1 MRGLFFGGSD
11 DPRPSPNRDTV
22 EPVPVTTYDS
32 DQLARF
38 TPAMRQFLEIK
49 ARYPNTLVLFRMGDF
64 YETFFEDA
72 VLANRLIG
80 ITLTKRGKA
89 PDGTPIPMAGVPFM
103 TLDQYIARLVRLG
116 ESVVVVE
123 QQGTPGKGM
132 LERKISRIVTPGT
145 LTDTA
150 LLPQKSDS
158 ILLSVAPPVRRGQ
171 PWGFAWITLSSGEFR
186 GASLKDA
193 DLETALSRIAPS
205 EVLIPEGEKAT
216 LRERF
221 ACAVTPV
228 PDWHYD
234 AERGTETLK
243 AKFEVDHLDAWGVA
257 DRPEILRA
265 VNALLD
271 YTSETQV
278 DLLPFILPLQIE
290 EESDTIVIDAASRRN
305 LEITD
310 PIRSDSAGPT
320 LFTVLDGCRT
330 SMGSRTLK
338 KWLNNPLRSRE
349 KALSRQAAISAFF
362 EDEALRE
369 TVLDLLKTLPDLE
382 RITTRTAMKSV
393 RPKEL
398 ASLRDALPVLD
409 KLSARLSN
417 LEAFSALT
425 PDLRLDTALFQK
437 LDAAILEEPAT
448 LLRDG
453 DVIKS
458 EYHPELMDLRR
469 LRDHTGNFLID
480 LEERE
485 RQATG
490 IPTLRVEYNR
500 VQGFYIEVSKAQSAN
515 VPARYTRRQTLKNTE
530 RYITEELK
538 AFEDKAISARERS
551 AALEKALYDHLVAE
565 LAAYVDGL
573 MKAAHAVAALD
584 VFSALA
590 DHARRFHWAAP
601 VLSERPIVRI
611 GKGRHPVVETVIE
624 TYVPADCVMG
634 DGRRCLIITGPNM
647 GGKSTYMRSVALITL
662 LAWMGSFVPAESAEI
677 GPIDRIHT
685 RIGAS
690 DDLARGR
697 STFMVEMTEAAAILH
712 QATDR
717 SLVLMD
723 EIGRGTSTFDGLS
736 LASAIC
742 HELVQPIRAF
752 TLFATHYF
760 EVTQLAGLLKEAVN
774 VHVSA
779 AQDRD
784 KIVFLHEINEGPANQ
799 SYGIAVAKLAGVPA
813 RVVQR
818 AKNYM
823 KELERRDSM
832 SSGDMPDLF
841 TSVRLAEEARKPAEL
856 TDRQKALIAAAESI
870 LAVDVDSLTPRE
882 ALERLYD
889 LHQRALEASTLQ

>member
-1 MRGLFFGGSD
+1 MK
-11 DPRPSPNRDTV
+11 
-22 EPVPVTTYDS
+22 TYDPA
-32 DQLARF
+32 QFARF
-38 TPAMRQFLEIK
+38 TPAMQQFLEIK

-64 YETFFEDA
+64 YETFFDDA

-80 ITLTKRGKA
+80 ITLTKRGKD
-89 PDGTPIPMAGVPFM
+89 PDGNPIPMAGIPFM

-123 QQGTPGKGM
+123 QQGVPSKGVM
-132 LERKISRIVTPGT
+132 LERKIARIVTPGT

-158 ILLSVAPPVRRGQ
+158 VLLAVAPPVRRGQ
-171 PWGFAWITLSSGEFR
+171 PWGFAWLILSSGEFH
-186 GASLKDA
+186 GASVKDVDFDTMVA
-193 DLETALSRIAPS
+193 RVTPS
-205 EVLIPEGEKAT
+205 EVLIPDGKKAE

-221 ACAVTPV
+221 TCAVTNV
-228 PDWHYD
+228 PDWHFD
-234 AERGTETLK
+234 AERGSDTLK
-243 AKFEVDHLDAWGVA
+243 SRFGLEHLDAWGVS

-265 VNALLD
+265 VNALFD

-278 DLLPFILPLQIE
+278 DLLPFILPLQIL
-290 EESDTIVIDAASRRN
+290 EESDTIVIDSASRRN

-310 PIRSDSAGPT
+310 PIRSDSTSPT
-320 LFTVLDGCRT
+320 LFSVLDGCQT
-330 SMGSRTLK
+330 AMGSRTLK
-338 KWLNNPLRSRE
+338 KWLSNPLRSRE
-349 KALSRQAAISAFF
+349 KALDRQGAIAAFF
-362 EDEALRE
+362 GSEDVRLRTLE
-369 TVLDLLKTLPDLE
+369 LLKSLPDLE
-382 RITTRTAMKSV
+382 RITTRTAMRTV

-398 ASLRDALPVLD
+398 ASLRDALPLMTDLVAL
-409 KLSARLSN
+409 LCEE
-417 LEAFSALT
+417 EAFAPFVEKLKIEGDLFTRLNAAL
-425 PDLRLDTALFQK
+425 LD
-437 LDAAILEEPAT
+437 EPAT

-453 DVIKS
+453 DVIRS
-458 EYHPELMDLRR
+458 EYNAELASLRA
-469 LRDHTGNFLID
+469 LRDNTGAFLMQM
-480 LEERE
+480 EERE
-485 RQATG
+485 RRETG
-490 IPTLRVEYNR
+490 ISTLRVEFNR
-500 VQGFYIEVSKAQSAN
+500 VHGFYIEVTKAQAAN

-538 AFEDKAISARERS
+538 DYEDKALSAKERS
-551 AALEKALYDHLVAE
+551 AALEKALYDTLVN
-565 LAAYVDGL
+565 GL
-573 MKAAHAVAALD
+573 EPFIGPLMEAAHAVASLD
-584 VFSALA
+584 VFAALA
-590 DHARRFHWAAP
+590 EHASRFHWVAP
-601 VLSERPIVRI
+601 TLSDRPILSIRQ
-611 GKGRHPVVETVIE
+611 GRHPVVETTIE
-624 TYVPADCVMG
+624 TYVPSDCMMG

-647 GGKSTYMRSVALITL
+647 GGKSTYMRSIALITL
-662 LAWMGSFVPAESAEI
+662 LAWMGSFVPAEAATI

-690 DDLARGR
+690 DDLAHGR

-742 HELVQPIRAF
+742 HELVDPIRSF

-779 AQDRD
+779 VEDRD
-784 KIVFLHEINEGPANQ
+784 KIVFLHEIGEGPASQ

-823 KELERRDSM
+823 KELERRDAHNP
-832 SSGDMPDLF
+832 DNLPDLF
-841 TSVRLAEEARKPAEL
+841 TSVQEAEEARKPAEL
-856 TDRQKALIAAAESI
+856 TERQKGLLHVSESI
-870 LAVDVDSLTPRE
+870 LAIDLDSLTPRE
-882 ALERLYD
+882 ALDRLYD
-889 LHQRALEASTLQ
+889 LHQKALDASSLH

>member
-1 MRGLFFGGSD
+1 M
-11 DPRPSPNRDTV
+11 
-22 EPVPVTTYDS
+22 
-32 DQLARF
+32 
-38 TPAMRQFLEIK
+38 
-49 ARYPNTLVLFRMGDF
+49 
-64 YETFFEDA
+64 
-72 VLANRLIG
+72 
-80 ITLTKRGKA
+80 
-89 PDGTPIPMAGVPFM
+89 
-103 TLDQYIARLVRLG
+103 
-116 ESVVVVE
+116 
-123 QQGTPGKGM
+123 
-132 LERKISRIVTPGT
+132 
-145 LTDTA
+145 
-150 LLPQKSDS
+150 
-158 ILLSVAPPVRRGQ
+158 
-171 PWGFAWITLSSGEFR
+171 
-186 GASLKDA
+186 
-193 DLETALSRIAPS
+193 
-205 EVLIPEGEKAT
+205 
-216 LRERF
+216 
-221 ACAVTPV
+221 
-228 PDWHYD
+228 
-234 AERGTETLK
+234 
-243 AKFEVDHLDAWGVA
+243 
-257 DRPEILRA
+257 
-265 VNALLD
+265 
-271 YTSETQV
+271 
-278 DLLPFILPLQIE
+278 QIE
-290 EESDTIVIDAASRRN
+290 EETDTIVIDAASRRN

-310 PIRSDSAGPT
+310 PIRADSAGPT
-320 LFTVLDGCRT
+320 LFSVLDGCRT

-409 KLSARLSN
+409 KLAARLSY

-551 AALEKALYDHLVAE
+551 AALEKALYDHLVSE
-565 LAAYVDGL
+565 LAVYVDGL

-584 VFSALA
+584 VFAALA

-601 VLSERPIVRI
+601 VLSERPIVKI

-774 VHVSA
+774 VPRERRA
-779 AQDRD
+779 GPRQDRLPPRNQRGAREPKLRD
-784 KIVFLHEINEGPANQ
+784 RRREARGRARTRRAARQELHEGVGAPRLDEFGRHARPLHVGAPRRRGPQARGTYGPPEGPDRRRGVDPRGRRRQ
-799 SYGIAVAKLAGVPA
+799 SDAARSARAPLRPA
-813 RVVQR
+813 SAR
-818 AKNYM
+818 ARS
-823 KELERRDSM
+823 LDS
-832 SSGDMPDLF
+832 PIRNL
-841 TSVRLAEEARKPAEL
+841 RL
-856 TDRQKALIAAAESI
+856 
-870 LAVDVDSLTPRE
+870 
-882 ALERLYD
+882 
-889 LHQRALEASTLQ
+889 

>member
-1 MRGLFFGGSD
+1 MK
-11 DPRPSPNRDTV
+11 
-22 EPVPVTTYDS
+22 TYDPA
-32 DQLARF
+32 QFARF
-38 TPAMRQFLEIK
+38 TPAMQQFLEIK

-64 YETFFEDA
+64 YETFFDDA

-80 ITLTKRGKA
+80 ITLTKRGKD
-89 PDGTPIPMAGVPFM
+89 PDGNPIPMAGIPFM

-123 QQGTPGKGM
+123 QQGVPSKGVM
-132 LERKISRIVTPGT
+132 LERKIARIVTPGT

-158 ILLSVAPPVRRGQ
+158 VLLAVAPPVRRGQ
-171 PWGFAWITLSSGEFR
+171 PWGFAWLILSSGEFH
-186 GASLKDA
+186 GASVKDVDFDTMVA
-193 DLETALSRIAPS
+193 RVTPS
-205 EVLIPEGEKAT
+205 EVLIPDGKKAE

-221 ACAVTPV
+221 TCAVTNV
-228 PDWHYD
+228 PDWHFD
-234 AERGTETLK
+234 AERGSDTLK
-243 AKFEVDHLDAWGVA
+243 SRFGLEHLDAWSVS

-265 VNALLD
+265 VNALFD

-278 DLLPFILPLQIE
+278 DLLPFILPLQIL
-290 EESDTIVIDAASRRN
+290 EESDTIVIDSASRRN

-310 PIRSDSAGPT
+310 PIRSDSTSPT
-320 LFTVLDGCRT
+320 LFSVLDGCQT
-330 SMGSRTLK
+330 AMGSRTLK
-338 KWLNNPLRSRE
+338 KWLSNPLRSRE
-349 KALSRQAAISAFF
+349 KALDRQGAIAAFF
-362 EDEALRE
+362 GSEDVRLRTLE
-369 TVLDLLKTLPDLE
+369 LLKSLPDLE
-382 RITTRTAMKSV
+382 RITTRTAMRTV

-398 ASLRDALPVLD
+398 ASLRDALPLMTDLVAL
-409 KLSARLSN
+409 LCEE
-417 LEAFSALT
+417 EAFAPFVEKLKIEGDLFTRLNAAL
-425 PDLRLDTALFQK
+425 LD
-437 LDAAILEEPAT
+437 EPAT

-453 DVIKS
+453 DVIRS
-458 EYHPELMDLRR
+458 EYNAELASLRA
-469 LRDHTGNFLID
+469 LRDNTGAFLMQM
-480 LEERE
+480 EERE
-485 RQATG
+485 RRETG
-490 IPTLRVEYNR
+490 ISTLRVEFNR
-500 VQGFYIEVSKAQSAN
+500 VHGFYIEVTKAQAAN

-538 AFEDKAISARERS
+538 DYEDKALSAKERS
-551 AALEKALYDHLVAE
+551 AALEKALYDTLVN
-565 LAAYVDGL
+565 GL
-573 MKAAHAVAALD
+573 EPFIGPLMEAAHAVASLD
-584 VFSALA
+584 VFAALA
-590 DHARRFHWAAP
+590 EHASRFHWVAP
-601 VLSERPIVRI
+601 TLSDRPILSIRQ
-611 GKGRHPVVETVIE
+611 GRHPVVETTIE
-624 TYVPADCVMG
+624 TYVPSDCMMG

-647 GGKSTYMRSVALITL
+647 GGKSTYMRSIALITL
-662 LAWMGSFVPAESAEI
+662 LAWMGSFVPAEAATI

-690 DDLARGR
+690 DDLAHGR

-742 HELVQPIRAF
+742 HELVDPIRSF

-779 AQDRD
+779 VEDRD
-784 KIVFLHEINEGPANQ
+784 KIVFLHEIGEGPASQ

-823 KELERRDSM
+823 KELERRDAHNP
-832 SSGDMPDLF
+832 DNLPDLF
-841 TSVRLAEEARKPAEL
+841 TSVQEAEEARKPAEL
-856 TDRQKALIAAAESI
+856 TERQKGLLHVSESI
-870 LAVDVDSLTPRE
+870 LAIDLDSLTPRE
-882 ALERLYD
+882 ALDRLYD
-889 LHQRALEASTLQ
+889 LHQKALDASSLH

>member
-1 MRGLFFGGSD
+1 MRGLFFGGFG
-11 DPRPSPNRDTV
+11 PRPSPNRDTV
-22 EPVPVTTYDS
+22 EPAPVTTYDS

-80 ITLTKRGKA
+80 ITLTKRGKD
-89 PDGTPIPMAGVPFM
+89 PDGNPIPMAGVPFM

-158 ILLSVAPPVRRGQ
+158 ILLSVAPPARRGQ
-171 PWGFAWITLSSGEFR
+171 PWGFAWLTLSSGEFR
-186 GASLKDA
+186 GASLKDV

-290 EESDTIVIDAASRRN
+290 EETDTIVIDAASRRN

-310 PIRSDSAGPT
+310 PIRADSAGPT
-320 LFTVLDGCRT
+320 LFSVLDGCRT

-349 KALSRQAAISAFF
+349 KALSRQAAIAAFF

-409 KLSARLSN
+409 KLAARLSN

-515 VPARYTRRQTLKNTE
+515 VPA
-530 RYITEELK
+530 
-538 AFEDKAISARERS
+538 S
-551 AALEKALYDHLVAE
+551 
-565 LAAYVDGL
+565 
-573 MKAAHAVAALD
+573 
-584 VFSALA
+584 
-590 DHARRFHWAAP
+590 
-601 VLSERPIVRI
+601 
-611 GKGRHPVVETVIE
+611 
-624 TYVPADCVMG
+624 
-634 DGRRCLIITGPNM
+634 
-647 GGKSTYMRSVALITL
+647 
-662 LAWMGSFVPAESAEI
+662 
-677 GPIDRIHT
+677 
-685 RIGAS
+685 
-690 DDLARGR
+690 
-697 STFMVEMTEAAAILH
+697 
-712 QATDR
+712 
-717 SLVLMD
+717 
-723 EIGRGTSTFDGLS
+723 
-736 LASAIC
+736 
-742 HELVQPIRAF
+742 
-752 TLFATHYF
+752 
-760 EVTQLAGLLKEAVN
+760 
-774 VHVSA
+774 
-779 AQDRD
+779 
-784 KIVFLHEINEGPANQ
+784 
-799 SYGIAVAKLAGVPA
+799 
-813 RVVQR
+813 
-818 AKNYM
+818 
-823 KELERRDSM
+823 
-832 SSGDMPDLF
+832 
-841 TSVRLAEEARKPAEL
+841 
-856 TDRQKALIAAAESI
+856 
-870 LAVDVDSLTPRE
+870 
-882 ALERLYD
+882 
-889 LHQRALEASTLQ
+889 